1 MANFIGYKL
10 FIDMRKLFVSIAAAL
25 MLGFSAM
32 ADEGMWM
39 LPLLQKLNAGAMKDL
54 GCRLTPDQIYSVN
67 HSSLKDAIVIFG
79 GGCTGEMIS
88 DKGLLVTNHHCGYS
102 SIQQL
107 SSDEHNYL
115 EDGFWAMNSNE
126 EIPVPGLS
134 VTFLVNMSDVTE
146 AIEGAK
152 SDEER
157 KAVSEALV
165 KDSEERNP
173 GCDVELTSFYNNNV
187 HYIIVYKVFRDIRF
201 VGAPPASI
209 GKFGGETDNWMW
221 PRHTGDFSMFRVYAG
236 KDNEPAEYSEDNV
249 PYVPKQSLRISLKG
263 INEGDYTMIM
273 GYPGRTQRYQTEAQL
288 NHMMALNDIA
298 IEARTLRQDIMW
310 KWMEKDPSIR
320 LKYANKYASSANGWK
335 KWIGEKKAFKDLNII
350 EKEHDK
356 EARFQKW
363 VDKNKKRSE
372 LYGTAIA
379 DIAAGI
385 KTNEQVDF
393 DVKLLSETVFRLE
406 LMNFTSAFNGA
417 WHNSLKAGSDTAAAT
432 AKGLEAMKAVYEDY
446 YAPLDKEETAAL
458 LKFYREK
465 ARPENYP
472 DLGEDFAT
480 MDIDKYVDEL
490 FRTTI
495 FTSYDKAK
503 EAIENG
509 GKEVTLHDPVNTL
522 ATALVNVFVK
532 LRGEQN
538 PDAAKSIRAASK
550 AYTAGL
556 MEWSKGKAMYP
567 DANFTMRLTY
577 GTVKSYSPKDALNY
591 RYYSTIY
598 GVMEKEDS
606 SNPEFVVPA
615 KLKELYEAKDFG
627 PYANCKG
634 ELPVAFLANC
644 DITGGNSGSPM
655 MNSRGELIG
664 LAFDGNWEAMSGDI
678 AFEPDVQRTIG
689 VDVRYVL
696 FVIDKFAGAD
706 WLLDE
711 MTLVKSDCTKAC
723 DQKDVKKKETKA
735 SKKNAKKADKKRK

>member
-320 LKYANKYASSANGWK
+320 LKYANKYAGSANGWK

-385 KTNEQVDF
+385 KANEQVDL
-393 DVKLLSETVFRLE
+393 DVKLLSETLYRTE
-406 LMNFTSAFNGA
+406 LVNLSSAYLGGRNR
-417 WHNSLKAGSDTAAAT
+417 SLKAGADSVTAET
-432 AKGLEAMKAVYEDY
+432 AGLEALKSAFEDY

-465 ARPENYP
+465 AKPENYP

-556 MEWSKGKAMYP
+556 MEWNKGKAMYP

-598 GVMEKEDS
+598 GVMEKEDP
-606 SNPEFVVPA
+606 SNYEFIVPN
-615 KLKELYEAKDFG
+615 KLKQLYVKRDYG
-627 PYANCKG
+627 QYAMADGN
-634 ELPVAFLANC
+634 LPCCFLTTN
-644 DITGGNSGSPM
+644 DITGGNSGSPVL
-655 MNSRGELIG
+655 NADGELIG
-664 LAFDGNWEAMSGDI
+664 LAFDGNWESMSSDVM
-678 AFEPDVQRTIG
+678 FEPDLQRCIC
-689 VDVRYVL
+689 VDIRYVL
-696 FVIDKFAGAD
+696 FLVDKFGGAGY
-706 WLLDE
+706 LLQE
-711 MTLVKSDCTKAC
+711 M
-723 DQKDVKKKETKA
+723 
-735 SKKNAKKADKKRK
+735 NIAK

>member
-249 PYVPKQSLRISLKG
+249 PYTPKQSLKISLKG

-288 NHMMALNDIA
+288 NHMMALNDIS

-320 LKYANKYASSANGWK
+320 LKYANKYAGSANGWK

-385 KTNEQVDF
+385 KANEQVDL
-393 DVKLLSETVFRLE
+393 DVKLLSETLYRTE
-406 LMNFTSAFNGA
+406 LVNLSSAYLGGRNR
-417 WHNSLKAGSDTAAAT
+417 SLKSGADSVTAEAA
-432 AKGLEAMKAVYEDY
+432 GLEALKSAFEDY

-465 ARPENYP
+465 AKPENYP

-538 PDAAKSIRAASK
+538 LDAAKSIRAASK

-598 GVMEKEDS
+598 GVMEKEDP
-606 SNPEFVVPA
+606 SNYEFIVPN
-615 KLKELYEAKDFG
+615 KLKQLYVKRDYG
-627 PYANCKG
+627 QYAMADGN
-634 ELPVAFLANC
+634 LPCCFLTTN
-644 DITGGNSGSPM
+644 DITGGNSGSPVL
-655 MNSRGELIG
+655 NADGELIG
-664 LAFDGNWEAMSGDI
+664 LAFDGNWESMSSDVM
-678 AFEPDVQRTIG
+678 FEPDLQRCIC
-689 VDVRYVL
+689 VDIRYVL
-696 FVIDKFAGAD
+696 FLVDKFGGAGY
-706 WLLDE
+706 LLQE
-711 MTLVKSDCTKAC
+711 M
-723 DQKDVKKKETKA
+723 
-735 SKKNAKKADKKRK
+735 NIAK

>member
-187 HYIIVYKVFRDIRF
+187 HYIIVYKIFRDIRF

-320 LKYANKYASSANGWK
+320 LKYANKYAGSANGWK

-363 VDKNKKRSE
+363 VDKNKKRHG

-385 KTNEQVDF
+385 KANEQVDL
-393 DVKLLSETVFRLE
+393 DVKLLSETLYRTE
-406 LMNFTSAFNGA
+406 LVNLSSAYLGGRNR
-417 WHNSLKAGSDTAAAT
+417 SLKSGADSVTAEAA
-432 AKGLEAMKAVYEDY
+432 GLEALKSAFEDY

-556 MEWSKGKAMYP
+556 MEWNKGKAMYP

-598 GVMEKEDS
+598 GVMEKEDP
-606 SNPEFVVPA
+606 SNYEFIVPN
-615 KLKELYEAKDFG
+615 KLKQLYVKRDYG
-627 PYANCKG
+627 QYAMADGN
-634 ELPVAFLANC
+634 LPCCFLTTN
-644 DITGGNSGSPM
+644 DITGGNSGSPVL
-655 MNSRGELIG
+655 NADGELIG
-664 LAFDGNWEAMSGDI
+664 LAFDGNWESMSSDVM
-678 AFEPDVQRTIG
+678 FEPDLQRCIC
-689 VDVRYVL
+689 VDIRYVL
-696 FVIDKFAGAD
+696 FLVDKFGGAGY
-706 WLLDE
+706 LLQE
-711 MTLVKSDCTKAC
+711 MNIVK
-723 DQKDVKKKETKA
+723 
-735 SKKNAKKADKKRK
+735 

>member
-1 MANFIGYKL
+1 MI
-10 FIDMRKLFVSIAAAL
+10 
-25 MLGFSAM
+25 GFSAA

-39 LPLLQKLNAGAMKDL
+39 LPLLQKLNADAMKDL

-115 EDGFWAMNSNE
+115 EDGFWAMNSKE

-146 AIEGAK
+146 AIEGARN
-152 SDEER
+152 DEER
-157 KAVSEALV
+157 STVSEALV
-165 KDSEERNP
+165 KAAKDQNP
-173 GCDVELTSFYNNNV
+173 GCEVQLTSFYNNNV
-187 HYIIVYKVFRDIRF
+187 HYIIVYKIFKDIRF

-249 PYVPKQSLRISLKG
+249 PYTPKQSLTISLKG

-288 NHMMALNDIA
+288 DQMMALHDIS

-350 EKEHDK
+350 GKEHDK

-372 LYGTAIA
+372 LYGTALA
-379 DIAAGI
+379 DIEAG
-385 KTNEQVDF
+385 
-393 DVKLLSETVFRLE
+393 VKANAQAEKDALLLSETLFRTE
-406 LMNFTSAFNGA
+406 LIDLNPTFNGSFQK
-417 WHNSLKAGSDTAAAT
+417 SLKEGSDTAAAID
-432 AKGLEAMKAVYEDY
+432 KGLEALKAAYEDY

-465 ARPENYP
+465 ANPEYYLE

-480 MDIDKYVDEL
+480 MDIDKFVDEL

-495 FTSYDKAK
+495 FTSYEEASKMIKEQGREVVHNDPTNKFASSILNVYLKVRAKQDK
-503 EAIENG
+503 
-509 GKEVTLHDPVNTL
+509 
-522 ATALVNVFVK
+522 
-532 LRGEQN
+532 
-538 PDAAKSIRAASK
+538 DARTQVRDASK

-556 MEWSKGKAMYP
+556 MEWQKGKAMYP

-598 GVMEKEDS
+598 GVMEKEDP
-606 SNPEFVVPA
+606 NNYEFIVPE
-615 KLKELYEAKDFG
+615 KLKQLYVKRNYG
-627 PYANCKG
+627 RYAMADGN
-634 ELPVAFLANC
+634 LPCCFLTTN
-644 DITGGNSGSPM
+644 DITGGNSGSPVL
-655 MNSRGELIG
+655 NADGQLIG
-664 LAFDGNWEAMSGDI
+664 LAFDGNWESMSSDVM
-678 AFEPDVQRTIG
+678 FEPDLQRCIC
-689 VDVRYVL
+689 VDIRYVL
-696 FVIDKFAGAD
+696 FLVDKFGGAGY
-706 WLLDE
+706 LLKE
-711 MTLVKSDCTKAC
+711 MDIVD
-723 DQKDVKKKETKA
+723 
-735 SKKNAKKADKKRK
+735 

>member
-1 MANFIGYKL
+1 
-10 FIDMRKLFVSIAAAL
+10 MRKLFVSIAAAL

-320 LKYANKYASSANGWK
+320 LKYANKYAGSANGWK

-385 KTNEQVDF
+385 KANEQVDL
-393 DVKLLSETVFRLE
+393 DVKLLSETLYRTE
-406 LMNFTSAFNGA
+406 LVNLSSAYLGGRNR
-417 WHNSLKAGSDTAAAT
+417 SLKSGADSVTAEAA
-432 AKGLEAMKAVYEDY
+432 GLEALKSAFEDY

-465 ARPENYP
+465 AKPENYP

-538 PDAAKSIRAASK
+538 QDAAKSIRAASK

-598 GVMEKEDS
+598 GVMEKEDP
-606 SNPEFVVPA
+606 SNYEFIVPN
-615 KLKELYEAKDFG
+615 KLKQLYVKRDYG
-627 PYANCKG
+627 QYAMADGN
-634 ELPVAFLANC
+634 LPCCFLTTN
-644 DITGGNSGSPM
+644 DITGGNSGSPVL
-655 MNSRGELIG
+655 NADGELIG
-664 LAFDGNWEAMSGDI
+664 LAFDGNWESMSSDVM
-678 AFEPDVQRTIG
+678 FEPDLQRCIC
-689 VDVRYVL
+689 VDIRYVL
-696 FVIDKFAGAD
+696 FLVDKFGGAGY
-706 WLLDE
+706 LLQE
-711 MTLVKSDCTKAC
+711 M
-723 DQKDVKKKETKA
+723 
-735 SKKNAKKADKKRK
+735 NIAK

>member
-1 MANFIGYKL
+1 M

-320 LKYANKYASSANGWK
+320 LKYANKYAGSANGWK

-385 KTNEQVDF
+385 KANEQVDL
-393 DVKLLSETVFRLE
+393 DVKLLSETLYRTE
-406 LMNFTSAFNGA
+406 LVNLSSAYLGGRNR
-417 WHNSLKAGSDTAAAT
+417 SLKSGADSVTAEAA
-432 AKGLEAMKAVYEDY
+432 GLEALKSAFEDY

-598 GVMEKEDS
+598 GVMEKEDP
-606 SNPEFVVPA
+606 SNYEFIVPN
-615 KLKELYEAKDFG
+615 KLKQLYVKRDYG
-627 PYANCKG
+627 QYAMADGN
-634 ELPVAFLANC
+634 LPCCFLTTN
-644 DITGGNSGSPM
+644 DITGGNSGSPVL
-655 MNSRGELIG
+655 NADGELIG
-664 LAFDGNWEAMSGDI
+664 LAFDGNWESMSSDVM
-678 AFEPDVQRTIG
+678 FEPDLQRCIC
-689 VDVRYVL
+689 VDIRYVL
-696 FVIDKFAGAD
+696 FLVDKFGGAGY
-706 WLLDE
+706 LLQE
-711 MTLVKSDCTKAC
+711 M
-723 DQKDVKKKETKA
+723 
-735 SKKNAKKADKKRK
+735 NIAK

>member
-320 LKYANKYASSANGWK
+320 LKYANKYAGSANGWK

-385 KTNEQVDF
+385 KANEQVDL
-393 DVKLLSETVFRLE
+393 DVKLLSETLYRTE
-406 LMNFTSAFNGA
+406 LVNLSSAYLGGRNR
-417 WHNSLKAGSDTAAAT
+417 SLKSGADSVTAEAA
-432 AKGLEAMKAVYEDY
+432 GLEALKSAFEDY

-465 ARPENYP
+465 AKPENYP

-490 FRTTI
+490 FGTTI

-538 PDAAKSIRAASK
+538 LDAAKSIRAASK

-598 GVMEKEDS
+598 GVMEKEDP
-606 SNPEFVVPA
+606 SNYEFIVPN
-615 KLKELYEAKDFG
+615 KLKQLYVKRDYG
-627 PYANCKG
+627 QYAMADGN
-634 ELPVAFLANC
+634 LPCCFLTTN
-644 DITGGNSGSPM
+644 DITGGNSGSPVL
-655 MNSRGELIG
+655 NADGELIG
-664 LAFDGNWEAMSGDI
+664 LAFDGNWESMSSDVM
-678 AFEPDVQRTIG
+678 FEPDLQRCIC
-689 VDVRYVL
+689 VDIRYVL
-696 FVIDKFAGAD
+696 FLVDKFGGAGY
-706 WLLDE
+706 LLQE
-711 MTLVKSDCTKAC
+711 M
-723 DQKDVKKKETKA
+723 
-735 SKKNAKKADKKRK
+735 NIAK

>member
-1 MANFIGYKL
+1 
-10 FIDMRKLFVSIAAAL
+10 MRKLFVSIAAAL

-320 LKYANKYASSANGWK
+320 LKYANKYAGSANGWK

-385 KTNEQVDF
+385 KANEQVDL
-393 DVKLLSETVFRLE
+393 DVKLLSETLYRTE
-406 LMNFTSAFNGA
+406 LVNLSSAYLGGRNR
-417 WHNSLKAGSDTAAAT
+417 SLKSGADSVTAEAA
-432 AKGLEAMKAVYEDY
+432 GLEALKSAFEDY

-465 ARPENYP
+465 AKPENYP

-538 PDAAKSIRAASK
+538 LDAAKSIRAASK

-598 GVMEKEDS
+598 GVMEKEDP
-606 SNPEFVVPA
+606 SNYEFIVPN
-615 KLKELYEAKDFG
+615 KLKQLYVKRDYG
-627 PYANCKG
+627 QYAMADGN
-634 ELPVAFLANC
+634 LPCCFLTTN
-644 DITGGNSGSPM
+644 DITGGNSGSPVL
-655 MNSRGELIG
+655 NANGELIG
-664 LAFDGNWEAMSGDI
+664 LAFDGNWESMSSDVM
-678 AFEPDVQRTIG
+678 FEPDLQRCIC
-689 VDVRYVL
+689 VDIRYVL
-696 FVIDKFAGAD
+696 FLVDKFGGAGY
-706 WLLDE
+706 LLQE
-711 MTLVKSDCTKAC
+711 MNIVK
-723 DQKDVKKKETKA
+723 
-735 SKKNAKKADKKRK
+735 